1 MLLLGEERQRVNSDL
16 GSCFVGEKRNTE
28 PRRDMKYK
36 IYDSEIKN
44 ATEEIS
50 GRMETFRVQIRES
63 KEKLTENSQ
72 KKEMAKK

>member
-1 MLLLGEERQRVNSDL
+1 MLLLGEEGQRVNSDL
-16 GSCFVGEKRNTE
+16 GSCFVGEKKTQNQK
-28 PRRDMKYK
+28 RDMKYK
-36 IYDSEIKN
+36 IYNSEINN

-63 KEKLTENSQ
+63 KEKIIENSQ